1 MVEIK
6 RFGHNNAKFG
16 HNNSGVPMYITVLCK
31 VVDNFGDIGVAWRLC
46 RRLAKIQSKYKICLV
61 VDDWEAFSKIE
72 DGLPRRLSAPR
83 NDDFP
88 DIAKENELHLADTA
102 SAAKS
107 SVIAMSEA
115 KKQSITIEGIEIF
128 PWNNNDLC
136 HEVFSQNDG
145 ERLSVILELFQC
157 GRPEWMENI
166 LFEEKLQRTVQIIMI
181 DYLTAEKY
189 AEDFHCLQSLTRSA
203 KVQKVNFMPG
213 FTEKTGGLVI
223 DDAWTVLPEWNSEGA
238 VLVFTYEND
247 WGELAESLFDYC
259 KSSSRKVFIAQGR
272 GKKSFMQAAEKV
284 LECWRSDRLLN
295 LSKHE
300 TSFIE
305 ELPYLNQTEW
315 DKLMKNCSALV
326 IRGEESMSR
335 ACLSG
340 IPFIWQAYPQSE
352 EYQLVKVRALLE
364 RMKPHFGEEDFEIVE
379 KAWIAINSPD
389 EWIATPSAR
398 NDENA
403 ASNDRTSYNDENA
416 ACIDGM
422 SYNDET
428 PPSLPEAE
436 QRGNLPSSLQ
446 SDRRV
451 NLPSSLRAKRS
462 NPYFDFFSAIP
473 RLVPGFQDFAL
484 SLRKN
489 GDLAYNLM
497 TYIEKL
503 AIIQ

>member
-1 MVEIK
+1 
-6 RFGHNNAKFG
+6 
-16 HNNSGVPMYITVLCK
+16 MYITILCK

-46 RRLAKIQSKYKICLV
+46 RRLSKIQSKYKICLV
-61 VDDWEAFSKIE
+61 VDDLEAFAKIE
-72 DGLPRRLSAPR
+72 
-83 NDDFP
+83 N
-88 DIAKENELHLADTA
+88 
-102 SAAKS
+102 
-107 SVIAMSEA
+107 SVIAIPSLA
-115 KKQSITIEGIEIF
+115 RGKQSININGIEVF
-128 PWNNNDLC
+128 PWHDEELC

-145 ERLSVILELFQC
+145 ERLSLILELFQC
-157 GRPEWMENI
+157 GRPDWMERI

-223 DDAWTVLPEWNSEGA
+223 DDEWQEIPEYKADGP

-247 WGELAESLFDYC
+247 WSKLAESLIDYC
-259 KSSSRKVFIAQGR
+259 GSPSTPLRDRKKVLLAQGR
-272 GKKSFMQAAEKV
+272 GKESVLQALKQEFEPASPEQS
-284 LECWRSDRLLN
+284 RRD
-295 LSKHE
+295 E

-315 DKLMKNCSALV
+315 DQMMKKCSALV

-340 IPFIWQAYPQSE
+340 IPFIWHAYPQSD
-352 EYQLVKVRALLE
+352 EYQLVKVKALLE
-364 RMKPHFGEEDFEIVE
+364 RMRPHFDEEDFEIIE
-379 KAWIAINSPD
+379 KAWITINSP
-389 EWIATPSAR
+389 ER
-398 NDENA
+398 
-403 ASNDRTSYNDENA
+403 
-416 ACIDGM
+416 
-422 SYNDET
+422 
-428 PPSLPEAE
+428 
-436 QRGNLPSSLQ
+436 
-446 SDRRV
+446 
-451 NLPSSLRAKRS
+451 RS
-462 NPYFDFFSAIP
+462 NPYSDFFAAVP

-503 AIIQ
+503 DII

>member
-1 MVEIK
+1 MLVFEIK
-6 RFGHNNAKFG
+6 RFGHNDAKFG

-72 DGLPRRLSAPR
+72 DGLPRRL
-83 NDDFP
+83 
-88 DIAKENELHLADTA
+88 TTQ
-102 SAAKS
+102 
-107 SVIAMSEA
+107 SEA
-115 KKQSITIEGIEIF
+115 TKQSISIEGIEIF
-128 PWNNNDLC
+128 PWNNNELC

-145 ERLSVILELFQC
+145 DRLSVILELFQC
-157 GRPEWMENI
+157 GRPEWMETI
-166 LFEEKLQRTVQIIMI
+166 LFKEKLQRTVQIIMI

-223 DDAWTVLPEWNSEGA
+223 DDAWQELSVWKKEGP
-238 VLVFTYEND
+238 VLVFTYERD
-247 WGELAESLFDYC
+247 WTSLVEALLSAVSLPVVECPKDVSKPPYPP
-259 KSSSRKVFIAQGR
+259 RLLLAQGR
-272 GKKSFMQAAEKV
+272 GKESFMQALNKV
-284 LECWRSDRLLN
+284 VS
-295 LSKHE
+295 
-300 TSFIE
+300 TSSTTIVE

-389 EWIATPSAR
+389 EWIATPS
-398 NDENA
+398 
-403 ASNDRTSYNDENA
+403 
-416 ACIDGM
+416 
-422 SYNDET
+422 
-428 PPSLPEAE
+428 
-436 QRGNLPSSLQ
+436 SLQ
-446 SDRRV
+446 SEQRI

-462 NPYFDFFSAIP
+462 NPYTEFFSAIP
-473 RLVPGFQDFAL
+473 RLVPGFQDFAR

-503 AIIQ
+503 AII